1 MHPSGHN
8 WYMRFL
14 TIVRH
19 AESTP
24 APAGGSDR
32 QRTLSARGE
41 AQCAQLRAWALD
53 ADALGAYGPVTALV
67 SAATRTTQTFNESFA
82 DTPFVADVEFS
93 SLIYNGHRDVTADD
107 LLIDLAAIDP
117 VTTSLLTVAHNPT
130 VTELLATLLG
140 GLPASA
146 HEGIPVGGAYVL
158 RIKDNEPVGRT
169 SYEFVTAY
177 LPD

>member
-1 MHPSGHN
+1 
-8 WYMRFL
+8 MRFL

-32 QRTLSARGE
+32 QRTLSVRGE

-53 ADALGAYGPVTALV
+53 PAALGAFGPVTALV

-93 SLIYNGHRDVTADD
+93 SLIYNGQRDVTADD

-130 VTELLATLLG
+130 VTDVLATLLSE
-140 GLPASA
+140 LPVSA
-146 HEGIPVGGAYVL
+146 REGIPVGGAYVL
-158 RIKDNEPVGRT
+158 RIRDNEPVGR
-169 SYEFVTAY
+169 SPYEFVTAFV
-177 LPD
+177 PD

>member
-1 MHPSGHN
+1 
-8 WYMRFL
+8 MRFL

-24 APAGGSDR
+24 AVPGGSDR

-53 ADALGAYGPVTALV
+53 PAALGAFGPVTALV

-82 DTPFVADVEFS
+82 DTPFVADVTFS
-93 SLIYNGHRDVTADD
+93 SLIYNGQRDVTAED

-130 VTELLATLLG
+130 VTELLVTLLG
-140 GLPASA
+140 ALPDSA
-146 HEGIPVGGAYVL
+146 REGIPVGGAYVV
-158 RIKDNEPVGRT
+158 RINDNEPIGRAR
-169 SYEFVTAY
+169 YELVTAF

>member
-1 MHPSGHN
+1 
-8 WYMRFL
+8 MRFL

-24 APAGGSDR
+24 AAPGGSDR
-32 QRTLSARGE
+32 QRTLSPRGE

-53 ADALGAYGPVTALV
+53 PSALGTFGPTTALV
-67 SAATRTTQTFNESFA
+67 SAATRTTQTFNESFL
-82 DTPFVADVEFS
+82 DTPFVADVTFS
-93 SLIYNGHRDVTADD
+93 SLIYNGQRDVTAED

-130 VTELLATLLG
+130 VTELLSTLLG
-140 GLPASA
+140 ELPDSA
-146 HEGIPVGGAYVL
+146 REGIPVGGAYVL
-158 RIKDNEPVGRT
+158 RINDNEPVGRT
-169 SYEFVTAY
+169 RYELVTAF